1 MNRRTVWTL
10 ILATFALHAWP
21 FFLWLSN
28 NGTHERMFVPPPQD
42 VTANREQPFLKEN
55 FIIPDQGDRMVHVAS
70 ICEMSEGKFVAAW
83 YGGTREGA
91 KDVAIFLSFL
101 DPRKK
106 GSWTEPEVVVDRS
119 SASMELYRY
128 IKKVGNPVVFS
139 DPMNRLWMVFV
150 TIPFGGWSC
159 SSLNVKISD
168 DGGSTWTSARRLTLS
183 PFLNISELVRNNPV
197 PLQDGG
203 FGVPIYHEFIGYFP
217 EMLWIRLINER
228 NPCIEYGKTRI
239 IGGRDYIQPA
249 VAVSGERSAFAF
261 YRCRSE
267 KRTVGIGK
275 TVDGGATWSAAER
288 LEQANPDASLDVIPL
303 SDGRFLMAY
312 NDSFSTRENLKLA
325 LSGDRGKS
333 WQAIATLENSQGQ
346 EFSYPYMI
354 RSRSGDIH
362 LVYTWKRKRIKHV
375 VFNEAWIHFME
386 KSSMEKLFLEKRA
399 VQ

>member
-1 MNRRTVWTL
+1 MNKRTIFIL
-10 ILATFALHAWP
+10 ILAAFVLHAWS
-21 FFLWLSN
+21 FCLWLSDT
-28 NGTHERMFVPPPQD
+28 GLHENAFVPPPRD
-42 VTANREQPFLKEN
+42 TTAHREKPYIKED
-55 FIIPDQGDRMVHVAS
+55 FIIPDQGARMVHVAS
-70 ICEMSEGKFVAAW
+70 ICEMPGGKFVAAW

-91 KDVAIFLSFL
+91 KDVAIFLSVL
-101 DPRKK
+101 SPQKDAAWTDPQIIA
-106 GSWTEPEVVVDRS
+106 DRVS
-119 SASMELYRY
+119 VSKELYRY

-139 DPMNRLWMVFV
+139 DPMNRLWMIFV

-168 DGGSTWTSARRLTLS
+168 DGGETWTPARRLTLS

-197 PLQDGG
+197 PLQNGG

-217 EMLWIRLINER
+217 EMLWIRLKNETNAR
-228 NPCIEYGKTRI
+228 IEYRKTRI

-249 VAVSGERSAFAF
+249 VAVTGEHSAYAF

-267 KRTVGIGK
+267 KRTVGRST
-275 TVDGGATWSAAER
+275 TVDGGNTWSAAER
-288 LEQANPDASLDVIPL
+288 LEQANPDAALDVIPL
-303 SDGRFLMAY
+303 SDGRFLMAF
-312 NDSFSTRENLKLA
+312 NDSAGTRENLKLA
-325 LSGDRGKS
+325 LSDDRGKS
-333 WQAIATLENSQGQ
+333 WLAIATLENSPGQ

-386 KSSMEKLFLEKRA
+386 KSPMKERT

>member
-1 MNRRTVWTL
+1 MNRRTVAIL
-10 ILATFALHAWP
+10 ILAALAIHVWP

-28 NGTHERMFVPPPQD
+28 TGAHENAFVL
-42 VTANREQPFLKEN
+42 PFQNTTSGRKKPFMTEK

-70 ICEMSEGKFVAAW
+70 LCEMPGGKFVAAW

-101 DPRKK
+101 DPRKE
-106 GSWTEPEVVVDRS
+106 GSWTEPEVVVDRI
-119 SASMELYRY
+119 SASKELYRY

-139 DPMNRLWMVFV
+139 DPMDRLWMIFV

-159 SSLNVKISD
+159 SSLNVKISN
-168 DGGSTWTSARRLTLS
+168 DGGDTWTDTTRLTLS

-197 PLQDGG
+197 LLRDGR

-217 EMLWIRLINER
+217 EILWIKVKKGQDA
-228 NPCIEYGKTRI
+228 CIEYGKTRI

-249 VAVSGERSAFAF
+249 IAVSNELSACAF

-267 KRTVGIGK
+267 KRKVGMGT
-275 TVDGGATWSAAER
+275 TVDGGATWSAAR
-288 LEQANPDASLDVIPL
+288 KLEQANPDASLDVVTL

-312 NDSFSTRENLKLA
+312 NDSFNKRENLKLA
-325 LSGDRGKS
+325 LSNDRGKT
-333 WQAIATLENSQGQ
+333 WQAVATLENSPGH

-354 RSRSGDIH
+354 KSRSGDVH

-375 VFNEAWIHFME
+375 VFNEAWIH
-386 KSSMEKLFLEKRA
+386 SMEKTSVEKREH
-399 VQ
+399 Q